1 MTRMRT
7 CPTTAVIVTYNAHA
21 YISAALDETGR
32 ARDERLLETIVV
44 DNASADDTAALV
56 RERYPWVRV
65 IESGANL
72 GYGRGCNA
80 GLAAV
85 ETPYV
90 LFLNPDAVLPTASLR
105 TLITFLDEHPRAAVA
120 APATK
125 VYGGAALQFAGGLPT
140 PANILVAAALR
151 SQPSSRRV
159 IQPGTPPF
167 QTDWLAGGI
176 LLARCEAIRG
186 LGGFDPRFFLYFEET
201 DLCKRAIESGHELW
215 AVGTATASH
224 AGAQAAKSTGRRLY
238 HATIAEHYFR
248 SRFYY
253 LVKHFGWAAA
263 IGTDMLEIAILALR
277 SLAKK
282 LLGRSGADLSERL
295 SGPVMRLPT
304 FPKAAA
310 PSSKPR

>member
-44 DNASADDTAALV
+44 DNASADGTAALV

-65 IESGANL
+65 IDSGANV
-72 GYGRGCNA
+72 GYGRACNA

-105 TLITFLDEHPRAAVA
+105 TLITFLDGHPRAAVA

-125 VYGGAALQFAGGLPT
+125 VYGGAALQFVGGLPT
-140 PANILVAAALR
+140 PAYILLAAAGLR
-151 SQPSSRRV
+151 SHPPSRRF

-176 LLARCEAIRG
+176 LLARCDAIRA

-215 AVGTATASH
+215 AVGTAMASH
-224 AGAQAAKSTGRRLY
+224 AGAQAAKSTGRHLY
-238 HATIAEHYFR
+238 HATIAKHYFP
-248 SRFYY
+248 
-253 LVKHFGWAAA
+253 AASTTSSNTSDGPPQSA
-263 IGTDMLEIAILALR
+263 RTCSKSPF
-277 SLAKK
+277 SLCAH
-282 LLGRSGADLSERL
+282 
-295 SGPVMRLPT
+295 LP
-304 FPKAAA
+304 K
-310 PSSKPR
+310 SL